1 MYSVQYVRLLHFV
14 ASFSCAT
21 SLRSQSFE
29 QKTIMCRE
37 IIEHIYPHLQN
48 GSIKPII
55 DRVFELDEVASAH
68 DHMQSGAH
76 MGKIILRT

>member
-1 MYSVQYVRLLHFV
+1 
-14 ASFSCAT
+14 
-21 SLRSQSFE
+21 
-29 QKTIMCRE
+29 MCRE